1 MAARN
6 TFKLK
11 TGRSGKNSLFKRMEG
26 ALNMDSIF
34 EDGLPVKYL
43 PHMLFVVALTLV
55 YIGNSHYAEKNARRI
70 STLEKRVEDLRA
82 DYHTLKSDYMVNR
95 MQSEVARKVKPMG
108 LVESQTPPFKVVVPP
123 KK

>member
-1 MAARN
+1 
-6 TFKLK
+6 
-11 TGRSGKNSLFKRMEG
+11 
-26 ALNMDSIF
+26 MDSIF